1 MMADEDVLVLT
12 NEDMEGL
19 LDMGEVVEAVETAYR
34 ELGRKIAEGMPRR
47 RLHMPLE
54 GLERTWYWLNVIPG
68 AVPAFDTAAVR
79 LDSSQIRFRNVGG
92 GSRMEFPGDFAGF
105 VLLFS
110 IKDRVL
116 KGIVHD
122 HYLSALRVGATSG
135 VAAKYLAREDAS
147 VLGIFGSGTQAHGQ
161 VAASVRGA
169 EDSGGQG
176 VLAAGGEPPAL
187 RQGSHPT
194 LRRQGAGGAASR
206 RRWCEDSDIVVTATN
221 SGDPVFDGDWLEPGT
236 HLVSMIGPDWFDKR
250 RELDD
255 AAIENC
261 DLIVVNSK
269 EQVEIDEQPELMSP
283 LRKGVIGWEQVH
295 ELGDLVIGTIPG
307 RTTNSEIT
315 HHNNNCGMGI
325 QFAAIGH
332 LVLEAGP
339 EAQAGHPAAGRPVHD
354 SADRC
359 LLALRRPVPGDLHG
373 HHPEY

>member
-1 MMADEDVLVLT
+1 MMADADVLVLT

-19 LDMGEVVEAVETAYR
+19 LGMGEIVEAVETAYG
-34 ELGRKIAEGMPRR
+34 ELGRKVAEGMPRR

-54 GLERTWYWLNVIPG
+54 GQERTWYWLNVIPG

-92 GSRMEFPGDFAGF
+92 ASRMEFPGDFSGF

-110 IKDRVL
+110 IKDRAL

-135 VAAKYLAREDAS
+135 VAAKYLARQDAS

-161 VAASVRGA
+161 VAAMCAVRKIREVKVFSLREENRQRFA
-169 EDSGGQG
+169 REVTERYG
-176 VLAAGGEPPAL
+176 VKARAV
-187 RQGSHPT
+187 
-194 LRRQGAGGAASR
+194 RRPEEVVHG
-206 RRWCEDSDIVVTATN
+206 SDIVVTATN
-221 SGDPVFDGDWLEPGT
+221 SGDPVFDGDLLEPGT
-236 HLVSMIGPDWFDKR
+236 HLISMIGPDWFDKR

-255 AAIENC
+255 AAIQNC

-332 LVLEAGP
+332 LVLE
-339 EAQAGHPAAGRPVHD
+339 EARKRNLGTRLPAD
-354 SADRC
+354 
-359 LLALRRPVPGDLHG
+359 LFMTRRTDVSSP
-373 HHPEY
+373 

>member
-1 MMADEDVLVLT
+1 MADEDVLVLT
-12 NEDMEGL
+12 NEDMEGI
-19 LDMGEVVEAVETAYR
+19 LDLRDVVEAVETAYG

-54 GLERTWYWLNVIPG
+54 GQERNWYWLNVIPG

-92 GSRMEFPGDFAGF
+92 ASRMEFPGDFAGF
-105 VLLFS
+105 VMLFS
-110 IKDRVL
+110 IKERAL

-122 HYLSALRVGATSG
+122 HYLSALRVGATTG

-161 VAASVRGA
+161 VAALCAVRKIEEVKVFSLRKNNRERFAKEVIERYGVKARAVRNAQEVVRG
-169 EDSGGQG
+169 
-176 VLAAGGEPPAL
+176 
-187 RQGSHPT
+187 
-194 LRRQGAGGAASR
+194 
-206 RRWCEDSDIVVTATN
+206 SDIVVTATN

-236 HLVSMIGPDWFDKR
+236 HVVSMIGPDWFDKR
-250 RELDD
+250 RERDD
-255 AAIENC
+255 AAIENS

-283 LRKGVIGWEQVH
+283 IRKGIIGWEQLH
-295 ELGDLVIGTIPG
+295 ELGDLVIGTIAG

-332 LVLEAGP
+332 LVLE
-339 EAQAGHPAAGRPVHD
+339 EARKRGLGTRLP
-354 SADRC
+354 S
-359 LLALRRPVPGDLHG
+359 DLFMTHRTDVSS
-373 HHPEY
+373 P

>member
-110 IKDRVL
+110 IRDRVL

-161 VAASVRGA
+161 VAALCTVRKIQEVKVFSLREENRQRFAKEVTQRYGVKARAVRRPQEVVRG
-169 EDSGGQG
+169 
-176 VLAAGGEPPAL
+176 
-187 RQGSHPT
+187 
-194 LRRQGAGGAASR
+194 
-206 RRWCEDSDIVVTATN
+206 SDIVVTATN

-236 HLVSMIGPDWFDKR
+236 HLISMIGPDWFDKR

-332 LVLEAGP
+332 LVLEAARKRNLGTRL
-339 EAQAGHPAAGRPVHD
+339 PAD
-354 SADRC
+354 
-359 LLALRRPVPGDLHG
+359 LFMTRRTDVSSP
-373 HHPEY
+373 

>member
-1 MMADEDVLVLT
+1 MMADEDVRVLT

-19 LDMGEVVEAVETAYR
+19 LDMGEIVEAVETAYR

-47 RLHMPLE
+47 RLHMPQE

-79 LDSSQIRFRNVGG
+79 LDSSQIRFRNVDGA
-92 GSRMEFPGDFAGF
+92 SRMEFPGDFAGF

-110 IKDRVL
+110 IKERAL

-161 VAASVRGA
+161 VSAFCAVRKIREVKVFSLREENRQRFAREVTERYGVKA
-169 EDSGGQG
+169 RAVRRPED
-176 VLAAGGEPPAL
+176 VV
-187 RQGSHPT
+187 H
-194 LRRQGAGGAASR
+194 
-206 RRWCEDSDIVVTATN
+206 DSDIVVTATN
-221 SGDPVFDGDWLEPGT
+221 SGDPVFDGDLLEPGT
-236 HLVSMIGPDWFDKR
+236 HVVSMIGPDWFDKR

-283 LRKGVIGWEQVH
+283 IRKGIIGWEQIH
-295 ELGDLVIGTIPG
+295 ELGDLVIGNIAG
-307 RTTNSEIT
+307 RTTASEIT

-332 LVLEAGP
+332 LVLE
-339 EAQAGHPAAGRPVHD
+339 EARKRSLGTRLPVD
-354 SADRC
+354 
-359 LLALRRPVPGDLHG
+359 LFMTRRTDVSSP
-373 HHPEY
+373 

>member
-1 MMADEDVLVLT
+1 MAEDEVLVLT
-12 NEDMEGL
+12 NQDMEGL

-34 ELGRKIAEGMPRR
+34 ELGRRIAEGIPRR

-79 LDSSQIRFRNVGG
+79 LDSSRIRFRNVGG
-92 GSRMEFPGDFAGF
+92 ASRMEFPGDFAGF

-110 IKDRVL
+110 IRDRVL

-147 VLGIFGSGTQAHGQ
+147 VLGIFGSGAQAHGQ
-161 VAASVRGA
+161 VSALCAVRKIRDVKVFSLQEENRQRFAEEVTRRYGVKARAVRHPQDVVRG
-169 EDSGGQG
+169 
-176 VLAAGGEPPAL
+176 
-187 RQGSHPT
+187 
-194 LRRQGAGGAASR
+194 
-206 RRWCEDSDIVVTATN
+206 SDIVVTATN

-283 LRKGVIGWEQVH
+283 LRKGVIGWEQIH
-295 ELGDLVIGTIPG
+295 ELGDLVIGAIAG
-307 RTTNSEIT
+307 RTTASEIT

-332 LVLEAGP
+332 LVLE
-339 EAQAGHPAAGRPVHD
+339 EARKRKLGARLPAD
-354 SADRC
+354 
-359 LLALRRPVPGDLHG
+359 LFMTRRTDVSSP
-373 HHPEY
+373 

>member
-1 MMADEDVLVLT
+1 MMAEEDVLVLT

-19 LDMGEVVEAVETAYR
+19 LGMGEIVEAVETAYG

-54 GLERTWYWLNVIPG
+54 GQERTWYWLNVIPG

-92 GSRMEFPGDFAGF
+92 ASRMEFPGDFSGF

-110 IKDRVL
+110 IKDRAL

-122 HYLSALRVGATSG
+122 HYLSALRVGGTSG
-135 VAAKYLAREDAS
+135 VAAKYLARQDAS

-161 VAASVRGA
+161 VAAMCAVRKIQEVKVFSLREENRQRFA
-169 EDSGGQG
+169 REVTERYG
-176 VLAAGGEPPAL
+176 VKARAV
-187 RQGSHPT
+187 
-194 LRRQGAGGAASR
+194 RRPEEVVHG
-206 RRWCEDSDIVVTATN
+206 SDIVVTATN
-221 SGDPVFDGDWLEPGT
+221 SGDPVFDGDLLEPGT
-236 HLVSMIGPDWFDKR
+236 HLISMIGPDWFDKR

-255 AAIENC
+255 AAIQNC

-332 LVLEAGP
+332 LVLE
-339 EAQAGHPAAGRPVHD
+339 EARKRNLGTRLPAD
-354 SADRC
+354 
-359 LLALRRPVPGDLHG
+359 LFMTRRTDVSSP
-373 HHPEY
+373 

>member
-1 MMADEDVLVLT
+1 MADEDVLVLT

-34 ELGRKIAEGMPRR
+34 ELGRRIAEGIPRR
-47 RLHMPLE
+47 RLHLPLE
-54 GLERTWYWLNVIPG
+54 GQEHTWYWLNVIPG

-79 LDSSQIRFRNVGG
+79 LDSSRIRFRNVGG
-92 GSRMEFPGDFAGF
+92 ASRMEFPGDFAGF

-110 IKDRVL
+110 IRERVL

-161 VAASVRGA
+161 VSALCAVRKIQEVKVFSLREENRQRFARAVTQRYGVKARAVRHPRDVVRG
-169 EDSGGQG
+169 
-176 VLAAGGEPPAL
+176 
-187 RQGSHPT
+187 
-194 LRRQGAGGAASR
+194 
-206 RRWCEDSDIVVTATN
+206 SDIVVTATN

-236 HLVSMIGPDWFDKR
+236 HVVSMIGPDWFDKR

-261 DLIVVNSK
+261 DLIVVNSR

-283 LRKGVIGWEQVH
+283 LRKGVIGWERLH
-295 ELGDLVIGTIPG
+295 ELGDLVIGAIPG
-307 RTTNSEIT
+307 RTTASEIT

-332 LVLEAGP
+332 LVLE
-339 EAQAGHPAAGRPVHD
+339 EARKRKLGTRL
-354 SADRC
+354 SAD
-359 LLALRRPVPGDLHG
+359 LFMTRRTDVSSP
-373 HHPEY
+373 